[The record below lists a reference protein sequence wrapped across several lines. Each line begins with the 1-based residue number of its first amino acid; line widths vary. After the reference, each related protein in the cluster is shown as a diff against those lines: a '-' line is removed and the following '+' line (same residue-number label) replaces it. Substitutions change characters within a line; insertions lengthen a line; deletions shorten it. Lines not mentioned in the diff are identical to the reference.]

1 MRKKPVPLFS
11 LAFVKAYWIT
21 MRPYLLFVSAAA
33 GMVGWAAG
41 PARGGAATLAAFFVF
56 FSAYGFS
63 QGVTDSF
70 QTDTDAI
77 SSPYRPLVQG
87 VINRTQTLAVSFA
100 GLSVGCAILFIL
112 NPWTLV
118 LGLAAV
124 FGLATYTYFKRR
136 WWGGPFYNAW
146 IVALLPLIGRMAAL
160 GARSPWAA
168 ALKDEGLWPI
178 VIGVLFSYA
187 NFVLAGY
194 TKDISADRVTGYR
207 TFPVVFGWG
216 KTAVASDILA
226 ALSVLAGIWAVVP
239 RLLNDGA
246 FSWRGISLLVLAAAA
261 TILAVAQAGLHR
273 IRDEKLAFK
282 PIVHVVRGFILLRLA
297 EIICRRPEWAPAA
310 AVFYLCFEWVLS
322 RRPAKEQV

>member
-21 MRPYLLFVSAAA
+21 MRPYLLFISAAA
-33 GMVGWAAG
+33 GMAGWAVG
-41 PARGGAATLAAFFVF
+41 PVRGAAATLAAFFVF

-63 QGVTDSF
+63 QGLTDSF

-87 VINRTQTLAVSFA
+87 IINRTQTLAVSFA
-100 GLSVGCAILFIL
+100 GLSVGCAILFVL
-112 NPWTLV
+112 NPRTLF

-124 FGLATYTYFKRR
+124 FGLATYTFFKRR

-160 GARSPWAA
+160 GAQSGWPVAR
-168 ALKDEGLWPI
+168 KDGEMWPI

-194 TKDISADRVTGYR
+194 TKDISADRATGYR
-207 TFPVVFGWG
+207 TLPVVFGWG
-216 KTAVASDILA
+216 KTAVASDVLA
-226 ALSVLAGIWAVVP
+226 TLSVLAGIWAVVP
-239 RLLNDGA
+239 RLLSGEI
-246 FSWRGISLLVLAAAA
+246 FSWRGISLIVLAAAA
-261 TILAVAQAGLHR
+261 AILAAAQAGLHR
-273 IRDEKLAFK
+273 IRDEKLAFR

-297 EIICRRPEWAPAA
+297 EMICRRPEWLPAA